1 MSIVGLLAKTQVIL
15 SDARAAGAIAS
26 GSIGVSYANVV
37 GWLNGNVGLIASL
50 LGIVLTL
57 VTIKVQWTNGKKAEL
72 ELRRLQKEMAEC
84 DCTD

>member
-1 MSIVGLLAKTQVIL
+1 MSIVGLLGKTQVIL

-57 VTIKVQWTNGKKAEL
+57 VTIRVQWTNGKKAEL